1 MQSPDTA
8 VGGEKLAI
16 SVASGVSL
24 QGRLL
29 CVGKNKNKQ
38 TSFLQI
44 SCKAEPPGANMWKK
58 GQRLLGSQHG
68 SPRKSRSV
76 FPHPYQ
82 SGKKRG
88 KERGKAGKAV
98 FLYTVFSE

>member
-1 MQSPDTA
+1 
-8 VGGEKLAI
+8 
-16 SVASGVSL
+16 
-24 QGRLL
+24 
-29 CVGKNKNKQ
+29 
-38 TSFLQI
+38 
-44 SCKAEPPGANMWKK
+44 MWKK